1 MRGCTTFVEPAG
13 RAVSPGQL
21 RTPES
26 KVRAL
31 DACGI
36 PSKCWDFSS
45 TIPPPAFA
53 HWETR
58 TRDLALIPI
67 VGPTILINF
76 REKPEVCVNKL
87 KRKAVVCV
95 CRPKRKDV
103 VCMCRPKRKAVM
115 FACVTC
121 GLRV

>member
-1 MRGCTTFVEPAG
+1 MRGCTTFVEPAGRAVSPGQLRTPESKPRTKRQADMRGCTTFVEPAG

-45 TIPPPAFA
+45 IVLML
-53 HWETR
+53 TR
-58 TRDLALIPI
+58 
-67 VGPTILINF
+67 VHN
-76 REKPEVCVNKL
+76 
-87 KRKAVVCV
+87 
-95 CRPKRKDV
+95 
-103 VCMCRPKRKAVM
+103 
-115 FACVTC
+115 
-121 GLRV
+121 